1 MTDNQSKERKQ
12 AEAAFAKTQVRHGD
26 RGAVEL
32 SVSDADQNTA
42 RLKAAR
48 LARDAAAAQQ
58 KNQQL
63 MEQADANLE
72 PTTRMQQY
80 QQAEQQLV
88 NDVAL
93 STLYQ
98 QATSGVRKPCVVGT
112 VPNAQTIT
120 PPDDWANIYIT
131 TNPTCANTSQYQ

>member
-58 KNQQL
+58 K
-63 MEQADANLE
+63 
-72 PTTRMQQY
+72 
-80 QQAEQQLV
+80 
-88 NDVAL
+88 
-93 STLYQ
+93 
-98 QATSGVRKPCVVGT
+98 KP
-112 VPNAQTIT
+112 
-120 PPDDWANIYIT
+120 
-131 TNPTCANTSQYQ
+131 